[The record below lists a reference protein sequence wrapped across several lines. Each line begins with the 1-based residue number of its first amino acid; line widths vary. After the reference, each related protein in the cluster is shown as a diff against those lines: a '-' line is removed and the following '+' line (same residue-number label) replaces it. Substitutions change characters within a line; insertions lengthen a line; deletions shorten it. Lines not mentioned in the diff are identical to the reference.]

1 MSREAKIL
9 SQMQAYCVRA
19 ERCKFDIYKRLAR
32 YADELD
38 TQAQTRIISSLIED
52 RFVDEL
58 RFASAY
64 ARDKY
69 RFNGWGPR
77 KIAMELKQRK
87 IDDATIQS
95 ALDNLSR
102 GDNALPDQLAELMQS
117 KLRSIKAQ
125 TPYETYQKL
134 MRWAVGRGFEYAHCK
149 RIASEL
155 IDQIDIDE

>member
-1 MSREAKIL
+1 MNREAKVL
-9 SQMQAYCVRA
+9 SKMQAYCIRG
-19 ERCKFDIYKRLAR
+19 ERCKNDIYKKLAP
-32 YADELD
+32 YAEDLD
-38 TQAQTRIISSLIED
+38 AQAQARIIRSLILD
-52 RFVDEL
+52 RFIDEE
-58 RFASAY
+58 RFAKAY

-77 KIAMELKQRK
+77 RIALELKQRR

-95 ALDNLSR
+95 ALDDLSK
-102 GDNALPDQLAELMQS
+102 GDDALPDQLAELMQN

-155 IDQIDIDE
+155 LGQLDFDE